1 MSLVNSTNEE
11 EQNEKTGKENCS
23 VFDGYGSVHGI
34 YDNSRGY
41 FAALRGKLEYSCS
54 DQRSRT
60 HTWTALETSSDLF
73 IRTSANTVNVGA
85 EDTYYKVA
93 ISAGGG
99 ACSQVLCNLGYL
111 VQRDVND
118 SVVEGERY
126 GTYAW
131 RVDSTLNTD
140 VVDGLTYI
148 YSR

>member
-1 MSLVNSTNEE
+1 MKKQVKRIAAFLMVMA
-11 EQNEKTGKENCS
+11 
-23 VFDGYGSVHGI
+23 VFTVFMTTAGAILQHYGANWNIPG
-34 YDNSRGY
+34 
-41 FAALRGKLEYSCS
+41 S